1 MQPIRTILCPVDFTP
16 MSERELGL
24 AGQLAERF
32 GAGIVL
38 HHNVASSA
46 ALGANWM
53 YQKEH
58 YAEDQAREA
67 QVREALSGLLAKLPA
82 AVGERSRAAITY
94 GALDQ
99 SVQGVAAEIAA
110 DLIVIGTH
118 GRTGPAQPRETERL
132 IRHAPCPVLATHD
145 DASDSWLPDLAGMNG
160 EARVSTVVPVDF
172 SPRSVRTLRY
182 ALALSA
188 QLPLALTVFH
198 VLEGGLRD
206 DVWAEAQL
214 AEILTPQER
223 AAVAFDVRHGRAADQ
238 ILFEEEFL
246 DTRLLIMGTHAKNFI
261 TRVLSLGRSTAS
273 DVLQLSPCPVWYVP
287 GSAAA

>member
-1 MQPIRTILCPVDFTP
+1 MKPIRTILCPVDFTP
-16 MSERELGL
+16 MSERELAL

-38 HHNVASSA
+38 HHNIASSA
-46 ALGANWM
+46 ALGADWM

-58 YAEDQAREA
+58 HAQDEAREA
-67 QVREALSGLLAKLPA
+67 EVRHQLSALLAKLPP
-82 AVGERSRAAITY
+82 AVAERSRAAITY

-99 SVQGVAAEIAA
+99 CVHGVAAKITA

-118 GRTGPAQPRETERL
+118 GRTGPDHPCETERL
-132 IRHAPCPVLATHD
+132 IRHAPCPVLTTHD
-145 DASDSWLPDLAGMNG
+145 DAPDSWLPDLAGTNDEG
-160 EARVSTVVPVDF
+160 RVSTVVPVDF
-172 SPRSVRTLRY
+172 SPHSVRALRY

-198 VLEGGLRD
+198 VLEGGVRD
-206 DVWAEAQL
+206 ETRAKAQL
-214 AEILTPQER
+214 QEILTPGER
-223 AAVAFDVRHGRAADQ
+223 GAVGFDVRYGRAADQ

-246 DTRLLIMGTHAKNFI
+246 DARLLIMGAHAKGFI
-261 TRVLSLGRSTAS
+261 ERVLSLGRSTAH

-287 GSAAA
+287 ASAG